1 MNEYRLHSAT
11 MVWRASR
18 QHAYAILD
26 VPKLLHAFV
35 QSAGSSREP
44 CRSNQQDRMAEG
56 KGACRITALWRT
68 CAHMQGSTGS
78 QRQAVCQRT
87 AAEPAPVS

>member
-11 MVWRASR
+11 MVWWASS

-44 CRSNQQDRMAEG
+44 CRSNQ
-56 KGACRITALWRT
+56 
-68 CAHMQGSTGS
+68 
-78 QRQAVCQRT
+78 
-87 AAEPAPVS
+87 